1 MHANLWPG
9 VDVAIAIGAAL
20 LALAWLLDVAFHP
33 WARCLACGGKR
44 TNPGSS
50 VKAWG
55 ECKVCG
61 GSGRR
66 LRFGARLV
74 RPDLARRRK

>member
-9 VDVAIAIGAAL
+9 AWAVAAIGAAL
-20 LALAWLLDVAFHP
+20 LVLIWLADLAFHP
-33 WARCLACGGKR
+33 WARCVACGGKR
-44 TNPGSS
+44 VNPGSTA
-50 VKAWG
+50 KAWG
-55 ECKVCG
+55 ECRTCG

-74 RPDLARRRK
+74 RPDLVRRKR